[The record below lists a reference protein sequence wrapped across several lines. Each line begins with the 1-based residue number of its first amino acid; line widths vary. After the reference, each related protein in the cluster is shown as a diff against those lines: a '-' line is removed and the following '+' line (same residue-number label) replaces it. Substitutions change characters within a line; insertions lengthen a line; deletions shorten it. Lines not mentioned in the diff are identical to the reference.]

1 MLENFG
7 GLAVIQCMKI
17 PITLPQK
24 ELQLLA
30 QHIVPPLEEKIRL
43 SEYACGIF
51 AQLVSRKSVKKA
63 IKSGALQVN
72 GNVKSTAYWVQEADQ
87 IQLFE
92 PALTPPRPLPLS
104 LEVLW
109 EDEDLA
115 VIDKPAGIVVSG
127 NQYRTITN
135 ALRHN
140 LQDSQQEDALA
151 WPRPVHRLDQGT
163 SGPLLIAKTAL
174 AHVRLGQFFEEK
186 QINKKY
192 RAVCIGKLPPEGSL
206 ETPIEGKPSRSLFH
220 TIRTVSSNKN
230 GHLSLVELIPQTGRT
245 HQLRIHLSDLGHPIL
260 GDELY
265 GKAGLILKGKGLFL
279 AAVSLE
285 FSHPRTDQACLIEI
299 PQPAKFDK
307 RLDREQKMWEKKQK
321 G

>member
-1 MLENFG
+1 M
-7 GLAVIQCMKI
+7 
-17 PITLPQK
+17 
-24 ELQLLA
+24 QLLA
-30 QHIVPPLEEKIRL
+30 QHTVPPLSEKIRL
-43 SEYACGIF
+43 SDYACGIF

-72 GNVKSTAYWVQEADQ
+72 GKIESTAYWVQEQDQ

-92 PALTPPRPLPLS
+92 QALTPPRPLALS

-115 VIDKPAGIVVSG
+115 VVYKPAGIVVSG

-135 ALRHN
+135 ALSHN
-140 LQDSQQEDALA
+140 LQKSKREDALA

-163 SGPLLIAKTAL
+163 SGPLLVAKTAV
-174 AHVRLGQFFEEK
+174 AHVRLGQLFQEK
-186 QINKKY
+186 RINKKY
-192 RAVCIGKLPPEGSL
+192 RAVCIGKLPAEGIIDS
-206 ETPIEGKPSRSLFH
+206 PIDGKPSCSLFH
-220 TIRTVSSNKN
+220 TLRTVDSIKN
-230 GHLSLVELIPQTGRT
+230 EYLTLVELEPQTGRT
-245 HQLRIHLSDLGHPIL
+245 HQLRIHLADLGYPIL

-265 GKAGLILKGKGLFL
+265 GRPGLILKGKGLFL
-279 AAVSLE
+279 AAISLE
-285 FSHPRTDQACLIEI
+285 FSHPRTGKACQVEI
-299 PQPAKFDK
+299 SQPIKFDK